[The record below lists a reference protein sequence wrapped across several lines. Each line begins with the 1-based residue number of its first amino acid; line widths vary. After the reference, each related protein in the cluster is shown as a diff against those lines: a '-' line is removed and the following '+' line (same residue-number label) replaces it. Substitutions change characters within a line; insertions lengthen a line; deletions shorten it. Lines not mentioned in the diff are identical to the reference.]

1 MIFSISSNEK
11 FFIFSSIISLK
22 SILSSAIFIIS
33 STISSLFSK
42 IDFLKYDFIFSINE
56 SFKNIFNR
64 GFFSN
69 TLFLSFSPI
78 ILSNSLFKTSSL
90 ITSLS
95 FSFAVICSTEISSFS
110 IVSARFS
117 DILSRFLGINPCI
130 LKNRKFTSL

>member
-1 MIFSISSNEK
+1 MIFSISFNEK

-22 SILSSAIFIIS
+22 SILSSAIFMIS

-56 SFKNIFNR
+56 SFKNIFNS

-69 TLFLSFSPI
+69 TLFFSFSPI
-78 ILSNSLFKTSSL
+78 ILSSNLSKTSSL
-90 ITSLS
+90 ITLPS

-130 LKNRKFTSL
+130 LKNSRFTSL